1 MTSITCFKAYDLR
14 GRIPTELN
22 DDVAYR
28 VARGYAQFLSRSGT
42 GGTARTDALRI
53 VVGRD
58 IRLSSAALAD
68 AVCRGLNDG
77 GADVYDIGICGTE
90 GVYFATFDGG
100 YDGGIMITA
109 SHNPPD
115 YNGMKFVREQSKP
128 ISGDNG
134 LKDIQRFAERAEFP
148 APARAGSRRRLDVTR
163 AYVAHLLSYVDT
175 AKLKPLRIVVNA
187 GNGGAGLIIDELEPR
202 LPFRFHKIHHEPDG
216 RFPNGIPNPM
226 LEENRAPTIEAI
238 RRHGADFG
246 IAWDGD
252 FDRCFFFDEKGGF
265 IEGYYIVGLL
275 ASVLLRGQAGAKVV
289 HDPRLI
295 WNTVEVVTANGGVP
309 VLSKSGHAFIKQR
322 MREVDGIYGGEM
334 SAHHYF
340 QRFAYCDSGMIP
352 WLIVAQILSESGS
365 TLSALVGERIGRF
378 PVSGELNYR
387 VPDAKAT
394 LAAFETRYAP
404 QAFIVDRTDGMSF
417 EFEDWRFN
425 LRSSN
430 TEPLIRLNVETRG
443 SVSGLHGRTREL
455 LDLLESH
462 GAVSADQ

>member
-1 MTSITCFKAYDLR
+1 LKPITCFKAYDLR
-14 GRIPTELN
+14 GRIPVELN

-28 VARGYAQFLSRSGT
+28 VARGYAQFLAPKRV
-42 GGTARTDALRI
+42 

-58 IRLSSAALAD
+58 IRLSSAGLTD
-68 AVCRGLNDG
+68 AVCRGLTDSG
-77 GADVYDIGICGTE
+77 VDVYDIGICGTE

-134 LKDIQRFAERAEFP
+134 LKDIREFAERGDFP
-148 APARAGSRRRLDVTR
+148 APERTGARRSVDATD
-163 AYVAHLLSYVDT
+163 AYTAHLLSYVD
-175 AKLKPLRIVVNA
+175 AGKLKPLKIVVNA

-202 LPFRFHKIHHEPDG
+202 LPFKFVKVHHEPDG
-216 RFPNGIPNPM
+216 QFPNGIPNPM
-226 LEENRAPTIEAI
+226 LEENRAPTSEAI

-252 FDRCFFFDEKGGF
+252 FDRCFIFDERGSF

-275 ASVLLRGQAGAKVV
+275 ASVLLRGQAGGKVV
-289 HDPRLI
+289 HDPRLT
-295 WNTVEVVTANGGVP
+295 WNTIEVVKAHGGVS
-309 VLSKSGHAFIKQR
+309 VLSKSGHAFIKER
-322 MREVDGIYGGEM
+322 MREVDGVYGGEM

-340 QRFAYCDSGMIP
+340 RRFAYCDSGMIP
-352 WLIVAQILSESGS
+352 WLIVAQILCESGLR
-365 TLSALVGERIGRF
+365 LSELVGERIRLF

-394 LAAFETRYAP
+394 IAAFEARYAP
-404 QAFIVDRTDGMSF
+404 HAIVLDRTDGVSF
-417 EFEDWRFN
+417 EFADWRFN

-430 TEPLIRLNVETRG
+430 TEPLIRLNVEARG
-443 SVSGLHGRTREL
+443 SADLMQAKTQEL
-455 LDLLESH
+455 LAMLKSQ
-462 GAVSADQ
+462 GAVAADH

>member
-1 MTSITCFKAYDLR
+1 LKSITCFKAYDLR
-14 GRIPTELN
+14 GRIPAELN

-28 VARGYAQFLSRSGT
+28 VARGYAQFFSPGRV
-42 GGTARTDALRI
+42 

-58 IRLSSAALAD
+58 IRLSSAGLTD
-68 AVCRGLNDG
+68 AVCRGLTDSG
-77 GADVYDIGICGTE
+77 VDVYDIGVCGTE
-90 GVYFATFDGG
+90 GVYFATFNGG

-134 LKDIQRFAERAEFP
+134 LQEIRGFAERAEFK
-148 APARAGSRRRLDVTR
+148 APERAGVRRTIDTR
-163 AYVAHLLSYVDT
+163 DAYVAHLLSYVE
-175 AKLKPLRIVVNA
+175 AKKLKPLKVVVNA
-187 GNGGAGLIIDELEPR
+187 GNGGAGLIIDALEKH
-202 LPFRFHKIHHEPDG
+202 LPFEFIKMHHEPDG

-226 LEENRAPTIEAI
+226 LEENRAPTAEAI

-252 FDRCFFFDEKGGF
+252 FDRCFFFDERGDF

-275 ASVLLRGQAGAKVV
+275 AQVLLRGSPGGKVV
-289 HDPRLI
+289 HDPRLT
-295 WNTVEVVTANGGVP
+295 WNTVEVVRAGKGVP

-322 MREVDGIYGGEM
+322 MREVDGVYGGEM

-352 WLIVAQILSESGS
+352 WLIVAQILCESGQ
-365 TLSALVGERIGRF
+365 TLSSLVGERIALF

-387 VPDAKAT
+387 VPDAKA
-394 LAAFETRYAP
+394 AIDAIEARYAP
-404 QAFIVDRTDGMSF
+404 QAIVLDRVDGVSF
-417 EFEDWRFN
+417 EFADWRFN

-430 TEPLIRLNVETRG
+430 TEPLLRLNVEARG
-443 SVSGLHGRTREL
+443 SVNLMRAKTEEVLGLL
-455 LDLLESH
+455 KSQ
-462 GAVSADQ
+462 GAVAADQ